1 MASPLGLDART
12 RPVAM
17 EPPVSAGSEHDTTD
31 DIGTLHEAIRAVTH
45 LDPTDR
51 LVEVVAAA
59 VLALATIA
67 SAWSAYQATRWG
79 GVQAA
84 AFAEAGALRAESV
97 RASDL
102 ADAELTIDVEYF
114 AIWLDGASQ
123 GNDTLQQRV
132 EDSFRPE
139 FVPAFEA
146 WQATDPVAN
155 PEAPHTPFEMD
166 EYQIAASREADELRE
181 QAEDSA
187 QEALDANQNGDNY
200 VLTTVLFAS
209 VLFFAGIST
218 KFQGRRVKLT
228 LVGLGLTAFIAGASI
243 LVTFPVH

>member
-1 MASPLGLDART
+1 
-12 RPVAM
+12 VA
-17 EPPVSAGSEHDTTD
+17 EGPEHDERQLNE
-31 DIGTLHEAIRAVTH
+31 DIGALREAIRTVTH
-45 LDPTDR
+45 VDPTDR
-51 LVEVVAAA
+51 WVEVVAAA

-79 GVQAA
+79 GVQSA

-114 AIWLDGASQ
+114 AIWLDGATT
-123 GNDTLQQRV
+123 GNEELQQRV

-139 FVPAFEA
+139 FALAFDA
-146 WQATDPVAN
+146 WQATDPFVNAD
-155 PEAPHTPFEMD
+155 APHSPFEMD
-166 EYQIAASREADELRE
+166 EYRVEAADEADALRN
-181 QAEDSA
+181 QAEA
-187 QEALDANQNGDNY
+187 AAEEALDANQTGDNY

-218 KFQGRRVKLT
+218 KFHGRTIKLA
-228 LVGLGLTAFIAGASI
+228 LVALGLAAFVAGASI
-243 LVTFPVH
+243 LFTFPVH